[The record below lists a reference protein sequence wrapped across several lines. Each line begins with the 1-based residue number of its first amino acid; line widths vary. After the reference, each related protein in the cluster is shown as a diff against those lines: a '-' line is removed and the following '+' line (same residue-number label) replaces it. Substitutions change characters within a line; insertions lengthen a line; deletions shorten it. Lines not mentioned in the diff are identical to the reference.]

1 MITINAAKGPI
12 KVECWE
18 DVLERAGFTPHLDPS
33 EHKLDSV
40 IGRYVFGD
48 MVKCGLSNC
57 HTLHSRGYIVA
68 TTSGLETNIGKDCG
82 KRYFGLDFDHMA
94 KQFDVDMTDYEN
106 RDILWSFSFQV
117 EDLEEKITILR
128 TTSKGA
134 DWVNKNVNAL
144 MNPGKVPL
152 LVTRQLGKLV
162 KQRSGT
168 YSVEREANPKE
179 VEDLETKAGYKLKR
193 PLYVTDYEVN
203 IRGIEA
209 LYPENNLRDLL
220 VLQLLDELKAF
231 KELSINDLTSAQL
244 IRWKKWSTSV
254 DLTLEKA
261 IASIDHGRELL
272 TKENLEPLTR
282 LDNLGKNEEIDRFS
296 EFLEQLAERGVED
309 APRNSTT
316 KSEK

>member
-18 DVLERAGFTPHLDPS
+18 DVLERAGFTPNLDPTQ
-33 EHKLDSV
+33 HKLDSV

-57 HTLHSRGYIVA
+57 HTQHARGYIVA

-94 KQFDVDMTDYEN
+94 KQFDIDMTAYEN

-117 EDLEEKITILR
+117 EELEEKITALR
-128 TTSKGA
+128 TTNKGA
-134 DWVNKNVNAL
+134 DWVNKNASAL
-144 MNPGKVPL
+144 MNPAKLPL
-152 LVTRQLGKLV
+152 PITRQLSKLV

-168 YSVEREANPKE
+168 YTVDREANPE
-179 VEDLETKAGYKLKR
+179 ELDEMEAKAGRKLIR
-193 PLYVTDYEVN
+193 PQYVTDYEVN

-209 LYPENNLRDLL
+209 LYPENNLRELL

-231 KELSINDLTSAQL
+231 KELAIDNLSNTQL
-244 IRWKKWSTSV
+244 SRWKMWATSV

-261 IASIDHGRELL
+261 IVSIEYGRVLL
-272 TKENLEPLTR
+272 IKENLEPLSR
-282 LDNLGKNEEIDRFS
+282 LENLNANGELERFLA
-296 EFLEQLAERGVED
+296 FLEQL
-309 APRNSTT
+309 S
-316 KSEK
+316 